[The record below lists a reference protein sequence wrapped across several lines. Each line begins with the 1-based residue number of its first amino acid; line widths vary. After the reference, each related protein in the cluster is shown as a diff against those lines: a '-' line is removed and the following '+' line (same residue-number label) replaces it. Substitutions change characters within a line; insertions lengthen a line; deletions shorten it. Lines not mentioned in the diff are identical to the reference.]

1 MTGCVNPTETFAA
14 IYAETRARSRR
25 GTGADAG
32 PAAGAVVI
40 PAGARSGLADAPA
53 SLYRIL
59 RPMPNFHALAVFE
72 ASGASTEDV
81 QAEVSSLRGSLSHQ
95 RVRYYAHEMS
105 ESPNASAANAGR
117 VHCMV
122 FVDCDVDAHTEEKA
136 MELAEDVFDRVSTQT
151 CTYLALGLLP
161 GRSRVSPQ
169 REEAGATATRS
180 DAEQDER
187 RERQGRGRRRGGRR
201 GQGRRR
207 GADDQPSDERRRE
220 SDAAADRPRP
230 SRSATRDEAAVRATP
245 ETDST
250 QAAAPVERPVAAADS
265 DPRPEPARE
274 AAPPTHDETSDAL
287 DAGDHVDDA
296 PTELE
301 VALDNTAP
309 AGPLQR
315 SSNAMQITV
324 TVKLRASELTA
335 DTEAPAAGAD
345 EAELLRLAISE
356 ARGRHPEVPADIA
369 PECESAP
376 LPGGDSLLSLTWKYP
391 APVPSSRDG
400 I

>member
-1 MTGCVNPTETFAA
+1 
-14 IYAETRARSRR
+14 
-25 GTGADAG
+25 
-32 PAAGAVVI
+32 
-40 PAGARSGLADAPA
+40 
-53 SLYRIL
+53 
-59 RPMPNFHALAVFE
+59 MPNFHALAVFE

-81 QAEVSSLRGSLSHQ
+81 QAEVSSLRGSLAHQ

-151 CTYLALGLLP
+151 CVYLALGLLP
-161 GRSRVSPQ
+161 GRQRVSPQ
-169 REEAGATATRS
+169 REDADATAPRS
-180 DAEQDER
+180 DADRDER
-187 RERQGRGRRRGGRR
+187 PERQGRGRRRGGRR

-207 GADDQPSDERRRE
+207 GADDRPSDERRRE
-220 SDAAADRPRP
+220 GDATADRPRP
-230 SRSATRDEAAVRATP
+230 SRPATRDEAAVRATREADP
-245 ETDST
+245 T
-250 QAAAPVERPVAAADS
+250 QAVSPVEPPVAAADS
-265 DPRPEPARE
+265 DARTEPNRE
-274 AAPPTHDETSDAL
+274 AEPLTHDETSDAP
-287 DAGDHVDDA
+287 DADAHVDDA

-301 VALDNTAP
+301 VALDSTAP
-309 AGPLQR
+309 AAPSQR

-335 DTEAPAAGAD
+335 AADTEAPAAGVD
-345 EAELLRLAISE
+345 EAELLRLAVSE
-356 ARGRHPEVPADIA
+356 ARGRHPEVPADVS

>member
-1 MTGCVNPTETFAA
+1 
-14 IYAETRARSRR
+14 
-25 GTGADAG
+25 
-32 PAAGAVVI
+32 
-40 PAGARSGLADAPA
+40 
-53 SLYRIL
+53 
-59 RPMPNFHALAVFE
+59 MPNFHALAVFE

-81 QAEVSSLRGSLSHQ
+81 QAEVSSLRGSLARQ

-105 ESPNASAANAGR
+105 ESPNASAADAGR

-151 CTYLALGLLP
+151 CVYLALGLLP
-161 GRSRVSPQ
+161 GRQRVSPQ
-169 REEAGATATRS
+169 REDADATAPRS
-180 DAEQDER
+180 DADRGER
-187 RERQGRGRRRGGRR
+187 PERQGRGRRRGGRR

-207 GADDQPSDERRRE
+207 GADDRPSDERRRE
-220 SDAAADRPRP
+220 GDATADRPRP
-230 SRSATRDEAAVRATP
+230 SRSATRDEAPVRATR
-245 ETDST
+245 EADST
-250 QAAAPVERPVAAADS
+250 QAVSPVEPPVAAADPDS
-265 DPRPEPARE
+265 RTEPARE
-274 AAPPTHDETSDAL
+274 AEPLTHDETL
-287 DAGDHVDDA
+287 DAPDADAHVDDA

-301 VALDNTAP
+301 VALDSTAP
-309 AGPLQR
+309 AAPSQR

-335 DTEAPAAGAD
+335 TADAETPAAGVD
-345 EAELLRLAISE
+345 EAELLRLAVSE
-356 ARGRHPEVPADIA
+356 ARGRHPEVPADVS

>member
-14 IYAETRARSRR
+14 IYAERRARSRR
-25 GTGADAG
+25 GTQANVG

-40 PAGARSGLADAPA
+40 PAAARNGLADAPA

-169 REEAGATATRS
+169 REEAGAPAPRS
-180 DAEQDER
+180 DADQDER

-207 GADDQPSDERRRE
+207 GADDRSSEERRRE
-220 SDAAADRPRP
+220 GDAAADRPRP

-245 ETDST
+245 EADST
-250 QAAAPVERPVAAADS
+250 RAAAPVEPAVAAADPDS
-265 DPRPEPARE
+265 RPEPARE

-287 DAGDHVDDA
+287 DAGAHVDDA

-301 VALDNTAP
+301 VALDSTAP

-335 DTEAPAAGAD
+335 DTEAPAAGVD
-345 EAELLRLAISE
+345 EAELLRLAVSE
-356 ARGRHPEVPADIA
+356 ARGRHPEVPADVA

>member
-1 MTGCVNPTETFAA
+1 MNVGSA
-14 IYAETRARSRR
+14 
-25 GTGADAG
+25 ADAG
-32 PAAGAVVI
+32 I
-40 PAGARSGLADAPA
+40 TRAGARNGLADAPA

-151 CTYLALGLLP
+151 CVYLALGLLP
-161 GRSRVSPQ
+161 GRQRVSPQ
-169 REEAGATATRS
+169 REEAAATAARS
-180 DAEQDER
+180 DADQGER
-187 RERQGRGRRRGGRR
+187 RERSGRGRRRGGRR

-207 GADDQPSDERRRE
+207 GTDDRPSEERRRE
-220 SDAAADRPRP
+220 SDAAADRSRP
-230 SRSATRDEAAVRATP
+230 VTRDEASVRSTREA
-245 ETDST
+245 DST
-250 QAAAPVERPVAAADS
+250 QAVSPVEPAVAAADS
-265 DPRPEPARE
+265 DAPPQPARE
-274 AAPPTHDETSDAL
+274 AEPLTHDERSDAL
-287 DAGDHVDDA
+287 DASDHVDDA

-301 VALDNTAP
+301 VALDSTAP

-335 DTEAPAAGAD
+335 AADTEAPAAGVD
-345 EAELLRLAISE
+345 EAELLRLAVSE
-356 ARGRHPEVPADIA
+356 ARGRHPEVPADVS
-369 PECESAP
+369 PECESTP

>member
-1 MTGCVNPTETFAA
+1 MNVGSA
-14 IYAETRARSRR
+14 
-25 GTGADAG
+25 ADAG
-32 PAAGAVVI
+32 I
-40 PAGARSGLADAPA
+40 TRAGARNGLADAPA

-151 CTYLALGLLP
+151 CVYLALGLLP
-161 GRSRVSPQ
+161 GRQRVSPQ
-169 REEAGATATRS
+169 REEAAATAARS
-180 DAEQDER
+180 DADQGER
-187 RERQGRGRRRGGRR
+187 RERSGRGRRRGGRR
-201 GQGRRR
+201 GQGRWR
-207 GADDQPSDERRRE
+207 GTDDRPSEERRRE
-220 SDAAADRPRP
+220 SDAAADRSRP
-230 SRSATRDEAAVRATP
+230 VTRDEASVRSTREA
-245 ETDST
+245 DST
-250 QAAAPVERPVAAADS
+250 QAVSPVEPAVAAADS
-265 DPRPEPARE
+265 DAPPQPARE
-274 AAPPTHDETSDAL
+274 AEPLTHDERSDAL
-287 DAGDHVDDA
+287 DASDHVDDA

-301 VALDNTAP
+301 VALDSTAP

-335 DTEAPAAGAD
+335 AADTEAPAAGVD
-345 EAELLRLAISE
+345 EAELLRLAVSE
-356 ARGRHPEVPADIA
+356 ARGRHPEVPADVS
-369 PECESAP
+369 PECESTP

>member
-1 MTGCVNPTETFAA
+1 
-14 IYAETRARSRR
+14 
-25 GTGADAG
+25 
-32 PAAGAVVI
+32 
-40 PAGARSGLADAPA
+40 
-53 SLYRIL
+53 
-59 RPMPNFHALAVFE
+59 MPNFHALAVFE

-151 CTYLALGLLP
+151 CTYLALGLLS
-161 GRSRVSPQ
+161 GRQRVSPQ
-169 REEAGATATRS
+169 REESSATATRS
-180 DAEQDER
+180 DADQDER

-207 GADDQPSDERRRE
+207 GADDDRPSDERRRAGA
-220 SDAAADRPRP
+220 AAADKPHP

-245 ETDST
+245 EADSAR
-250 QAAAPVERPVAAADS
+250 AAAPVEPAVAAADP

-274 AAPPTHDETSDAL
+274 AAPPTHDETSDAV
-287 DAGDHVDDA
+287 DAGAHVDDA

-301 VALDNTAP
+301 VALDSTAP

-335 DTEAPAAGAD
+335 DTEAPAAGID
-345 EAELLRLAISE
+345 EAELLRLAVSE
-356 ARGRHPEVPADIA
+356 ARGRHPEVPADVA

>member
-14 IYAETRARSRR
+14 IYAQTQARSRR
-25 GTGADAG
+25 GTTVNVG
-32 PAAGAVVI
+32 PAAGAIVTR
-40 PAGARSGLADAPA
+40 ASARNGLADAPA

-105 ESPNASAANAGR
+105 ESPNVSAANAGW

-136 MELAEDVFDRVSTQT
+136 MELAEDVFDRVSTRT
-151 CTYLALGLLP
+151 CTYLALGLLS
-161 GRSRVSPQ
+161 GRQRVSPQ
-169 REEAGATATRS
+169 REEASATATRS
-180 DAEQDER
+180 DADHDER
-187 RERQGRGRRRGGRR
+187 RERQSRGRRRGGRR

-207 GADDQPSDERRRE
+207 GADDRPSEERRRE

-245 ETDST
+245 EADST
-250 QAAAPVERPVAAADS
+250 QAAAPVEPAVAAADPDS
-265 DPRPEPARE
+265 RPEPARE
-274 AAPPTHDETSDAL
+274 AAPPTHDETL
-287 DAGDHVDDA
+287 DAVDAGAHVDDA

-301 VALDNTAP
+301 VALDSTAP

-335 DTEAPAAGAD
+335 DTEASAAGVD
-345 EAELLRLAISE
+345 EAELLRLAVSE
-356 ARGRHPEVPADIA
+356 ARGRHPEVPADVA

>member
-1 MTGCVNPTETFAA
+1 
-14 IYAETRARSRR
+14 
-25 GTGADAG
+25 
-32 PAAGAVVI
+32 
-40 PAGARSGLADAPA
+40 
-53 SLYRIL
+53 
-59 RPMPNFHALAVFE
+59 MPNFHALAVFE

-151 CTYLALGLLP
+151 CTYLALGLLS
-161 GRSRVSPQ
+161 GRQRVSPQ
-169 REEAGATATRS
+169 REEASATATRS
-180 DAEQDER
+180 DADQDER

-207 GADDQPSDERRRE
+207 GADDRPSEERRRE
-220 SDAAADRPRP
+220 SDAAADKPRP
-230 SRSATRDEAAVRATP
+230 SRSAARDEAAVRATR
-245 ETDST
+245 EADST
-250 QAAAPVERPVAAADS
+250 QAAAPVEPAVAAA

-287 DAGDHVDDA
+287 DAGAHVDDA

-301 VALDNTAP
+301 VALDSTAP

-335 DTEAPAAGAD
+335 DTETPAAEVD
-345 EAELLRLAISE
+345 EAELLRLAVSE
-356 ARGRHPEVPADIA
+356 ARGRHPEVPAHVA

>member
-1 MTGCVNPTETFAA
+1 
-14 IYAETRARSRR
+14 
-25 GTGADAG
+25 
-32 PAAGAVVI
+32 
-40 PAGARSGLADAPA
+40 
-53 SLYRIL
+53 
-59 RPMPNFHALAVFE
+59 MPNFHALAVFE

-81 QAEVSSLRGSLSHQ
+81 QAEVSSLRGSLAHQ

-105 ESPNASAANAGR
+105 ESPNASTANAGR

-151 CTYLALGLLP
+151 CVYLALGLLP
-161 GRSRVSPQ
+161 GRQRVSPQ
-169 REEAGATATRS
+169 REDADATAPRS
-180 DAEQDER
+180 DADRSER
-187 RERQGRGRRRGGRR
+187 PERQGRGRRRGGRR

-207 GADDQPSDERRRE
+207 GADDRPSDERRRE
-220 SDAAADRPRP
+220 GDTTADRPRP
-230 SRSATRDEAAVRATP
+230 SRSATRDEAAVRATR
-245 ETDST
+245 EADST
-250 QAAAPVERPVAAADS
+250 QAVSPVEPPVAAADHDS
-265 DPRPEPARE
+265 RTEPNRE
-274 AAPPTHDETSDAL
+274 AEPLTHDETSDAP
-287 DAGDHVDDA
+287 DADAHVDDA

-301 VALDNTAP
+301 VALDSTAP
-309 AGPLQR
+309 AAPSQR

-335 DTEAPAAGAD
+335 ADTEAPAAGVD
-345 EAELLRLAISE
+345 EAELLRLAVSE
-356 ARGRHPEVPADIA
+356 ARGRHPEVPADVS